1 VVQAAKPN
9 SYLSIQTK
17 GDGRGII
24 MAGGTLVVSR
34 SVINHKYYKHRL
46 ESMGKKNVYVTAVD
60 KDGLY
65 SIINNMKP
73 DLMIMGAR
81 FYQCST
87 PYRMGLIKKEFPQLN
102 MAAVCFGEYPADLG
116 MYFILNGV
124 KSYFNM
130 FEGIE
135 LFHAGLSK
143 ILDGKVYISDVV
155 KERINMRKE
164 FPMPARKLT
173 PKLIEIIR
181 CICNGFQKEEIAD
194 NLYLSVRTVAKY
206 REDIYRC
213 LNVRNGE
220 ELFRAALRLHI
231 ITEEELIFCHKNFS
245 IKPLPEKIT
254 TRRRK

>member
-1 VVQAAKPN
+1 
-9 SYLSIQTK
+9 
-17 GDGRGII
+17 
-24 MAGGTLVVSR
+24 MVSR
-34 SVINHKYYKHRL
+34 SVINHKYYKQRL
-46 ESMGKKNVYVTAVD
+46 EKMGNKNVYVTSSD
-60 KDGLY
+60 KDGLF
-65 SIINNMKP
+65 SIIDKMKP

-87 PYRMGLIKKEFPQLN
+87 PYRMGLIKKEFPELN

-143 ILDGKVYISDVV
+143 ILEGKVFISDVV

-164 FPMPARKLT
+164 LPMPARKLK
-173 PKLIEIIR
+173 PKLIEVIR

-194 NLYLSVRTVAKY
+194 NLYLSIRTVAKY
-206 REDIYRC
+206 REDIYQC
-213 LNVRNGE
+213 LNVRSGE
-220 ELFRAALRLHI
+220 ELFRAALRLRI
-231 ITEEELIFCHKNFS
+231 VTEEELIFCHRNFTLR
-245 IKPLPEKIT
+245 PLPKKNNK
-254 TRRRK
+254 RRIFRNEE